1 MTNDRVGTA
10 LESFSALKEM
20 TVEFFFF
27 FFKEKP
33 VGLTLKAS
41 ISAPI
46 VYDVCVFEISCTKEM
61 ETNYPRKNRDCIVL
75 R

>member
-10 LESFSALKEM
+10 LESFSA
-20 TVEFFFF
+20 VERNDCGVFF

-46 VYDVCVFEISCTKEM
+46 VYDVCVFKISCTNEM

-75 R
+75 P

>member
-27 FFKEKP
+27 FFKKNP
-33 VGLTLKAS
+33 VGLRVKDFFC
-41 ISAPI
+41 API
-46 VYDVCVFEISCTKEM
+46 LYYLWLF
-61 ETNYPRKNRDCIVL
+61 
-75 R
+75 